1 MDISYV
7 QMNLADSE
15 NEKLMVKVAKNRIAE
30 GDLDIMNP
38 FTSCFK
44 YDVLTNEY
52 LQTEATMVEDM
63 SYKNFNEE
71 SNNMIAYHQTA

>member
-1 MDISYV
+1 MCEMDSSYV
-7 QMNLADSE
+7 QMNLGDSE
-15 NEKLMVKVAKNRIAE
+15 NERLMTKVAKNRIAE
-30 GDLDIMNP
+30 SDLDLMNP

-52 LQTEATMVEDM
+52 LQTEGTMVEDM

-71 SNNMIAYHQTA
+71 SNNMIAYH